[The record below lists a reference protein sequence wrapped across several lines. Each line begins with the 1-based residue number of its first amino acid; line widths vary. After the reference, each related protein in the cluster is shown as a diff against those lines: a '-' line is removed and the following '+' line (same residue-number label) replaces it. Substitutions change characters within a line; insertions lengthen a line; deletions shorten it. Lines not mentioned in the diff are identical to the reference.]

1 MRRYKTILQPKWVID
16 TVRCNCCGKV
26 IQDSEFFSAV
36 KHWGYDSPYDTE
48 VHAMD
53 ICTECYTGW
62 IQSFQISPVLTEDK
76 KESEEG

>member
-1 MRRYKTILQPKWVID
+1 MRRYKTILQPKRVID

-48 VHAMD
+48 VHAMLYRLD
-53 ICTECYTGW
+53 PKLSDLAGAYGR
-62 IQSFQISPVLTEDK
+62 
-76 KESEEG
+76 